1 MTKAKFIKF
10 IIASVLAIAA
20 LYLPYESLGFDA
32 ASPMGILN
40 PLEIRVIGVFVMAA
54 LFWILQPF
62 PIWSTSMLVI
72 VLMIVTMSDSSLAP
86 FRVDGVTMI
95 SHKSIMATF
104 ANPIIMLFLGGFF
117 LAAAATKYKM
127 DLNLARV
134 LLKPF
139 GKNPKFVL
147 LGLMLIT
154 AVFSMFMS
162 NTATAAM
169 MLAILA
175 PVLKLFDEDDRGKAA
190 FALAI
195 PLGANIGGM
204 GTPIGTPPNAIAL
217 GALNDAVAR
226 GDLVANPVT
235 FGQWMAFGIPYV
247 IVLMV
252 IAWLLLLKIYPIKM
266 KEMVLNIEGA
276 GKFDT
281 SPKAIIVYV
290 TFVVCVILWV
300 TGKNVHGIN
309 DNAIAMIPM
318 AVFALTG
325 VITKKDLNAMSW
337 DVLWLVAGGFALG
350 VGLNATGLAAHLIKT
365 IPFASWSPLALM
377 IGCGVICLFMANF
390 MSHTST
396 ATLLVPILCAVGIA
410 CQDNLVGL
418 GGVTALLVS
427 VAFASSLGMSLPIS
441 TPPNALAHA
450 TGYTD
455 TNGMAKTGI
464 VMGIAGLALSWVMMI
479 FLAKVNFFGT
489 PTPKAAEALP
499 AAPAAAEKVVEQPA
513 PEAPATVVADSS
525 VVDSTV
531 VDSAAVDSAVV
542 DSAAV
547 ADSAVVDSAA
557 QAAADSAAAAQ
568 AAADSAAAKAAADSA
583 AAAQAAAD
591 SAAAAQAAADSIEK
605 VKAAEAAAL
614 VAAAEAKK
622 ARQDSIAAAKKA
634 KADSVAAAKKAAAEE
649 KKAAAEAKKAEEAR
663 KKAEAAEAKKKA
675 AEERK
680 AALEAKKAEEAKKKA
695 EAAEA
700 KKKAA
705 EERKAAAAAKKAQQ
719 DSIAAVK
726 KAKADSVAAVKK
738 AKADSVAAAKKAAA
752 EAKKAEEAKKKAEA
766 EEAKKKAAEEK
777 KAAAEAKKAEAEKKK
792 AEAAEAKKKAAEE
805 KKAAAEAKK
814 AQQDSIA
821 AVKKAKADSVAAA
834 KKAAA
839 EAKKAEEAK
848 KKAEAAEAKKKAEE
862 EKKAA
867 AAAKKA
873 QQDSI
878 AAVKKAKADSVAA
891 AKKAAAEAKKAEEAK
906 KKADAEAAKKA
917 EAEAKKA
924 EAEAAKAEAEAKKA
938 EAEAAKA
945 EAEAKKAQAE
955 AQKAG
960 APAAEA
966 KPAAQPAAKPAE
978 TKPAAAAKPAEAKP
992 AAQPAAKPA
1001 AAPAKK

>member
-20 LYLPYESLGFDA
+20 LFLPYESLGFDA

-72 VLMIVTMSDSSLAP
+72 VLMIVTMSDSALAP

-226 GDLVANPVT
+226 GDLVANPVS

-247 IVLMV
+247 IILMV
-252 IAWLLLLKIYPIKM
+252 IAWVLLLKIYPIKM
-266 KEMVLNIEGA
+266 KEMILNIEGA

-281 SPKAIIVYV
+281 SPKAIIVYI
-290 TFVVCVILWV
+290 TFVVCVVLWV
-300 TGKNVHGIN
+300 TGKGVHGIN

-365 IPFASWSPLALM
+365 IPFASWSPIALM
-377 IGCGVICLFMANF
+377 IGCGIICLFMANF

-464 VMGIAGLALSWVMMI
+464 VMGLSGLVLSWVMMI

-489 PTPKAAEALP
+489 PVPKAAEAAP
-499 AAPAAAEKVVEQPA
+499 AAPAAAEKVVE
-513 PEAPATVVADSS
+513 APAAP
-525 VVDSTV
+525 
-531 VDSAAVDSAVV
+531 
-542 DSAAV
+542 AV
-547 ADSAVVDSAA
+547 ADSAAAVAADSTAA
-557 QAAADSAAAAQ
+557 VAVDSAAAA
-568 AAADSAAAKAAADSA
+568 
-583 AAAQAAAD
+583 
-591 SAAAAQAAADSIEK
+591 K
-605 VKAAEAAAL
+605 VE
-614 VAAAEAKK
+614 VV
-622 ARQDSIAAAKKA
+622 DT
-634 KADSVAAAKKAAAEE
+634 
-649 KKAAAEAKKAEEAR
+649 
-663 KKAEAAEAKKKA
+663 
-675 AEERK
+675 
-680 AALEAKKAEEAKKKA
+680 
-695 EAAEA
+695 
-700 KKKAA
+700 
-705 EERKAAAAAKKAQQ
+705 AAAAK
-719 DSIAAVK
+719 
-726 KAKADSVAAVKK
+726 
-738 AKADSVAAAKKAAA
+738 
-752 EAKKAEEAKKKAEA
+752 
-766 EEAKKKAAEEK
+766 
-777 KAAAEAKKAEAEKKK
+777 
-792 AEAAEAKKKAAEE
+792 
-805 KKAAAEAKK
+805 
-814 AQQDSIA
+814 
-821 AVKKAKADSVAAA
+821 
-834 KKAAA
+834 
-839 EAKKAEEAK
+839 
-848 KKAEAAEAKKKAEE
+848 
-862 EKKAA
+862 
-867 AAAKKA
+867 
-873 QQDSI
+873 
-878 AAVKKAKADSVAA
+878 
-891 AKKAAAEAKKAEEAK
+891 
-906 KKADAEAAKKA
+906 
-917 EAEAKKA
+917 
-924 EAEAAKAEAEAKKA
+924 
-938 EAEAAKA
+938 
-945 EAEAKKAQAE
+945 
-955 AQKAG
+955 
-960 APAAEA
+960 
-966 KPAAQPAAKPAE
+966 
-978 TKPAAAAKPAEAKP
+978 
-992 AAQPAAKPA
+992 
-1001 AAPAKK
+1001 

>member
-20 LYLPYESLGFDA
+20 LFLPYESLGFDA
-32 ASPMGILN
+32 ASPMGVLN

-72 VLMIVTMSDSSLAP
+72 VLMIITMSDSALNV

-226 GDLVANPVT
+226 GDLVANPVS

-281 SPKAIIVYV
+281 SPKAIIVYI
-290 TFVVCVILWV
+290 TFVVCVVLWV
-300 TGKNVHGIN
+300 ISKNGIGPIPGHGIN

-365 IPFASWSPLALM
+365 IPFASWSPFALM
-377 IGCGVICLFMANF
+377 VGCGIICLFMANF

-455 TNGMAKTGI
+455 TNGMAKTGV
-464 VMGIAGLALSWVMMI
+464 VMGLSGLALSWVMMI
-479 FLAKVNFFGT
+479 LLAKMNFFGT
-489 PTPKAAEALP
+489 PAPKAADAAP
-499 AAPAAAEKVVEQPA
+499 AAPVAAEKVVATPA
-513 PEAPATVVADSS
+513 AETKAEAAAPAAIDSAVAIPADSAAK
-525 VVDSTV
+525 VV
-531 VDSAAVDSAVV
+531 VDSAA
-542 DSAAV
+542 
-547 ADSAVVDSAA
+547 
-557 QAAADSAAAAQ
+557 
-568 AAADSAAAKAAADSA
+568 AK
-583 AAAQAAAD
+583 
-591 SAAAAQAAADSIEK
+591 
-605 VKAAEAAAL
+605 
-614 VAAAEAKK
+614 
-622 ARQDSIAAAKKA
+622 
-634 KADSVAAAKKAAAEE
+634 
-649 KKAAAEAKKAEEAR
+649 
-663 KKAEAAEAKKKA
+663 
-675 AEERK
+675 
-680 AALEAKKAEEAKKKA
+680 
-695 EAAEA
+695 
-700 KKKAA
+700 
-705 EERKAAAAAKKAQQ
+705 
-719 DSIAAVK
+719 
-726 KAKADSVAAVKK
+726 
-738 AKADSVAAAKKAAA
+738 
-752 EAKKAEEAKKKAEA
+752 
-766 EEAKKKAAEEK
+766 
-777 KAAAEAKKAEAEKKK
+777 
-792 AEAAEAKKKAAEE
+792 
-805 KKAAAEAKK
+805 
-814 AQQDSIA
+814 
-821 AVKKAKADSVAAA
+821 
-834 KKAAA
+834 
-839 EAKKAEEAK
+839 
-848 KKAEAAEAKKKAEE
+848 
-862 EKKAA
+862 
-867 AAAKKA
+867 
-873 QQDSI
+873 
-878 AAVKKAKADSVAA
+878 
-891 AKKAAAEAKKAEEAK
+891 
-906 KKADAEAAKKA
+906 
-917 EAEAKKA
+917 
-924 EAEAAKAEAEAKKA
+924 
-938 EAEAAKA
+938 
-945 EAEAKKAQAE
+945 
-955 AQKAG
+955 
-960 APAAEA
+960 
-966 KPAAQPAAKPAE
+966 
-978 TKPAAAAKPAEAKP
+978 
-992 AAQPAAKPA
+992 
-1001 AAPAKK
+1001 

>member
-20 LYLPYESLGFDA
+20 LFLPYESLGFDA

-72 VLMIVTMSDSSLAP
+72 VLMIVTMSDSALAP

-226 GDLVANPVT
+226 GDLVANPVS

-247 IVLMV
+247 IILMV

-266 KEMVLNIEGA
+266 KEMILNIEGA

-281 SPKAIIVYV
+281 SPKAIIVYI
-290 TFVVCVILWV
+290 TFVVCVVLWV
-300 TGKNVHGIN
+300 TGKGVHGIN

-365 IPFASWSPLALM
+365 IPFASWSPIALM
-377 IGCGVICLFMANF
+377 IGCGIICLFMANF

-464 VMGIAGLALSWVMMI
+464 VMGLGGLVISWVMMI
-479 FLAKVNFFGT
+479 LLAKVNFFGT
-489 PTPKAAEALP
+489 PVPKAAEAAP
-499 AAPAAAEKVVEQPA
+499 AAPAAVEKVV
-513 PEAPATVVADSS
+513 APAAD
-525 VVDSTV
+525 T
-531 VDSAAVDSAVV
+531 AAP
-542 DSAAV
+542 AV
-547 ADSAVVDSAA
+547 ADSAAAVAADSTVAVA
-557 QAAADSAAAAQ
+557 VDSAAAAKVEVAAPAEEK
-568 AAADSAAAKAAADSA
+568 AAAPVDSAAAK
-583 AAAQAAAD
+583 
-591 SAAAAQAAADSIEK
+591 
-605 VKAAEAAAL
+605 
-614 VAAAEAKK
+614 
-622 ARQDSIAAAKKA
+622 
-634 KADSVAAAKKAAAEE
+634 
-649 KKAAAEAKKAEEAR
+649 
-663 KKAEAAEAKKKA
+663 
-675 AEERK
+675 
-680 AALEAKKAEEAKKKA
+680 
-695 EAAEA
+695 
-700 KKKAA
+700 
-705 EERKAAAAAKKAQQ
+705 
-719 DSIAAVK
+719 
-726 KAKADSVAAVKK
+726 
-738 AKADSVAAAKKAAA
+738 
-752 EAKKAEEAKKKAEA
+752 
-766 EEAKKKAAEEK
+766 
-777 KAAAEAKKAEAEKKK
+777 
-792 AEAAEAKKKAAEE
+792 
-805 KKAAAEAKK
+805 
-814 AQQDSIA
+814 
-821 AVKKAKADSVAAA
+821 
-834 KKAAA
+834 
-839 EAKKAEEAK
+839 
-848 KKAEAAEAKKKAEE
+848 
-862 EKKAA
+862 
-867 AAAKKA
+867 
-873 QQDSI
+873 
-878 AAVKKAKADSVAA
+878 
-891 AKKAAAEAKKAEEAK
+891 
-906 KKADAEAAKKA
+906 
-917 EAEAKKA
+917 
-924 EAEAAKAEAEAKKA
+924 
-938 EAEAAKA
+938 
-945 EAEAKKAQAE
+945 
-955 AQKAG
+955 
-960 APAAEA
+960 
-966 KPAAQPAAKPAE
+966 
-978 TKPAAAAKPAEAKP
+978 
-992 AAQPAAKPA
+992 
-1001 AAPAKK
+1001 

>member
-20 LYLPYESLGFDA
+20 LFLPYESLGFDA

-62 PIWSTSMLVI
+62 PIWSTSVLVI
-72 VLMIVTMSDSSLAP
+72 VLMIVTMSDSSLSP

-226 GDLVANPVT
+226 GDLVANPVS

-247 IVLMV
+247 IILMV

-281 SPKAIIVYV
+281 SPKAIIVYI
-290 TFVVCVILWV
+290 TFVVCVLLWV
-300 TGKNVHGIN
+300 TGKGVHGIN

-365 IPFASWSPLALM
+365 IPFASWSPIALM
-377 IGCGVICLFMANF
+377 IGCGIICLFMANF

-464 VMGIAGLALSWVMMI
+464 VMGISGLALSWVMMI

-489 PTPKAAEALP
+489 PTPKAAEAVP
-499 AAPAAAEKVVEQPA
+499 AAPAAVEKVVE
-513 PEAPATVVADSS
+513 APAAPVADSVAVPAADS
-525 VVDSTV
+525 VVAAP
-531 VDSAAVDSAVV
+531 VDSAAVN
-542 DSAAV
+542 
-547 ADSAVVDSAA
+547 
-557 QAAADSAAAAQ
+557 QA
-568 AAADSAAAKAAADSA
+568 K
-583 AAAQAAAD
+583 
-591 SAAAAQAAADSIEK
+591 
-605 VKAAEAAAL
+605 
-614 VAAAEAKK
+614 
-622 ARQDSIAAAKKA
+622 
-634 KADSVAAAKKAAAEE
+634 
-649 KKAAAEAKKAEEAR
+649 
-663 KKAEAAEAKKKA
+663 
-675 AEERK
+675 
-680 AALEAKKAEEAKKKA
+680 
-695 EAAEA
+695 
-700 KKKAA
+700 
-705 EERKAAAAAKKAQQ
+705 
-719 DSIAAVK
+719 
-726 KAKADSVAAVKK
+726 
-738 AKADSVAAAKKAAA
+738 
-752 EAKKAEEAKKKAEA
+752 
-766 EEAKKKAAEEK
+766 
-777 KAAAEAKKAEAEKKK
+777 
-792 AEAAEAKKKAAEE
+792 
-805 KKAAAEAKK
+805 
-814 AQQDSIA
+814 
-821 AVKKAKADSVAAA
+821 
-834 KKAAA
+834 
-839 EAKKAEEAK
+839 
-848 KKAEAAEAKKKAEE
+848 
-862 EKKAA
+862 
-867 AAAKKA
+867 
-873 QQDSI
+873 
-878 AAVKKAKADSVAA
+878 
-891 AKKAAAEAKKAEEAK
+891 
-906 KKADAEAAKKA
+906 
-917 EAEAKKA
+917 
-924 EAEAAKAEAEAKKA
+924 
-938 EAEAAKA
+938 
-945 EAEAKKAQAE
+945 
-955 AQKAG
+955 
-960 APAAEA
+960 
-966 KPAAQPAAKPAE
+966 
-978 TKPAAAAKPAEAKP
+978 
-992 AAQPAAKPA
+992 
-1001 AAPAKK
+1001 

>member
-10 IIASVLAIAA
+10 IIASVLAIVA
-20 LYLPYESLGFDA
+20 LFLPYESLGFDA

-72 VLMIVTMSDSSLAP
+72 VLMIVTMSDSSLSP

-217 GALNDAVAR
+217 GALNDAIAR
-226 GDLVANPVT
+226 GDLVANPVS

-266 KEMVLNIEGA
+266 KEMVLKIEGA

-281 SPKAIIVYV
+281 SPKAIIVYI
-290 TFVVCVILWV
+290 TFVVCVVLWV
-300 TGKNVHGIN
+300 TGKGVHGIN

-365 IPFASWSPLALM
+365 IPFASWSPFALM
-377 IGCGVICLFMANF
+377 IGCGIICLFMANF

-464 VMGIAGLALSWVMMI
+464 VMGLGGLVVSWVMMI
-479 FLAKVNFFGT
+479 LLAKMNFFGT
-489 PTPKAAEALP
+489 PVPKAAEAAP
-499 AAPAAAEKVVEQPA
+499 AAPTAVEKVVE
-513 PEAPATVVADSS
+513 APAAVEAAAPVVADSAAT
-525 VVDSTV
+525 VIADSTV
-531 VDSAAVDSAVV
+531 
-542 DSAAV
+542 AV
-547 ADSAVVDSAA
+547 AV
-557 QAAADSAAAAQ
+557 DSAAAAKVEVAAPAEEK
-568 AAADSAAAKAAADSA
+568 AAAPVDSAAK
-583 AAAQAAAD
+583 
-591 SAAAAQAAADSIEK
+591 
-605 VKAAEAAAL
+605 
-614 VAAAEAKK
+614 
-622 ARQDSIAAAKKA
+622 
-634 KADSVAAAKKAAAEE
+634 
-649 KKAAAEAKKAEEAR
+649 
-663 KKAEAAEAKKKA
+663 
-675 AEERK
+675 
-680 AALEAKKAEEAKKKA
+680 
-695 EAAEA
+695 
-700 KKKAA
+700 
-705 EERKAAAAAKKAQQ
+705 
-719 DSIAAVK
+719 
-726 KAKADSVAAVKK
+726 
-738 AKADSVAAAKKAAA
+738 
-752 EAKKAEEAKKKAEA
+752 
-766 EEAKKKAAEEK
+766 
-777 KAAAEAKKAEAEKKK
+777 
-792 AEAAEAKKKAAEE
+792 
-805 KKAAAEAKK
+805 
-814 AQQDSIA
+814 
-821 AVKKAKADSVAAA
+821 
-834 KKAAA
+834 
-839 EAKKAEEAK
+839 
-848 KKAEAAEAKKKAEE
+848 
-862 EKKAA
+862 
-867 AAAKKA
+867 
-873 QQDSI
+873 
-878 AAVKKAKADSVAA
+878 
-891 AKKAAAEAKKAEEAK
+891 
-906 KKADAEAAKKA
+906 
-917 EAEAKKA
+917 
-924 EAEAAKAEAEAKKA
+924 
-938 EAEAAKA
+938 
-945 EAEAKKAQAE
+945 
-955 AQKAG
+955 
-960 APAAEA
+960 
-966 KPAAQPAAKPAE
+966 
-978 TKPAAAAKPAEAKP
+978 
-992 AAQPAAKPA
+992 
-1001 AAPAKK
+1001 

>member
-20 LYLPYESLGFDA
+20 LFLPYESLGFDA

-72 VLMIVTMSDSSLAP
+72 VLMIVTMSDSALTP

-217 GALNDAVAR
+217 GALNDAIAR
-226 GDLVANPVT
+226 GDLVANPVS

-247 IVLMV
+247 IILMV
-252 IAWLLLLKIYPIKM
+252 IAWVLLLKIYPIKM
-266 KEMVLNIEGA
+266 KEMVLKIEGA

-281 SPKAIIVYV
+281 SPKAIIVYI
-290 TFVVCVILWV
+290 TFVVCVVLWV
-300 TGKNVHGIN
+300 TGKGVHGIN

-377 IGCGVICLFMANF
+377 IGCGIICLFMANF

-464 VMGIAGLALSWVMMI
+464 VMGLGGLVISWVMMI
-479 FLAKVNFFGT
+479 LLAKMNFFGT
-489 PTPKAAEALP
+489 PVPKAAETAP
-499 AAPAAAEKVVEQPA
+499 AAPAAVEKVV
-513 PEAPATVVADSS
+513 APAAD
-525 VVDSTV
+525 T
-531 VDSAAVDSAVV
+531 AAP
-542 DSAAV
+542 AV
-547 ADSAVVDSAA
+547 ADSAAAVAADSTVAVAVDSAA
-557 QAAADSAAAAQ
+557 AAKVEVAADSAA
-568 AAADSAAAKAAADSA
+568 K
-583 AAAQAAAD
+583 
-591 SAAAAQAAADSIEK
+591 
-605 VKAAEAAAL
+605 
-614 VAAAEAKK
+614 
-622 ARQDSIAAAKKA
+622 
-634 KADSVAAAKKAAAEE
+634 
-649 KKAAAEAKKAEEAR
+649 
-663 KKAEAAEAKKKA
+663 
-675 AEERK
+675 
-680 AALEAKKAEEAKKKA
+680 
-695 EAAEA
+695 
-700 KKKAA
+700 
-705 EERKAAAAAKKAQQ
+705 
-719 DSIAAVK
+719 
-726 KAKADSVAAVKK
+726 
-738 AKADSVAAAKKAAA
+738 
-752 EAKKAEEAKKKAEA
+752 
-766 EEAKKKAAEEK
+766 
-777 KAAAEAKKAEAEKKK
+777 
-792 AEAAEAKKKAAEE
+792 
-805 KKAAAEAKK
+805 
-814 AQQDSIA
+814 
-821 AVKKAKADSVAAA
+821 
-834 KKAAA
+834 
-839 EAKKAEEAK
+839 
-848 KKAEAAEAKKKAEE
+848 
-862 EKKAA
+862 
-867 AAAKKA
+867 
-873 QQDSI
+873 
-878 AAVKKAKADSVAA
+878 
-891 AKKAAAEAKKAEEAK
+891 
-906 KKADAEAAKKA
+906 
-917 EAEAKKA
+917 
-924 EAEAAKAEAEAKKA
+924 
-938 EAEAAKA
+938 
-945 EAEAKKAQAE
+945 
-955 AQKAG
+955 
-960 APAAEA
+960 
-966 KPAAQPAAKPAE
+966 
-978 TKPAAAAKPAEAKP
+978 
-992 AAQPAAKPA
+992 
-1001 AAPAKK
+1001 

>member
-20 LYLPYESLGFDA
+20 LFLPYESLGFDA
-32 ASPMGILN
+32 TSPMGPLN

-72 VLMIVTMSDSSLAP
+72 VLMIITMSDSALNV

-226 GDLVANPVT
+226 GDLVANPVS

-281 SPKAIIVYV
+281 SPKAIIVYI
-290 TFVVCVILWV
+290 TFVVCVVLWV
-300 TGKNVHGIN
+300 ISKNGIGPIPGHGIN

-365 IPFASWSPLALM
+365 IPFASWSPFALM
-377 IGCGVICLFMANF
+377 VGCGIICLFMANF

-455 TNGMAKTGI
+455 TNGMAKTGV
-464 VMGIAGLALSWVMMI
+464 VMGLSGLVLSWAMMI
-479 FLAKVNFFGT
+479 FLAKINFFGT
-489 PTPKAAEALP
+489 PAPKAADAAPAAPVAAEKVVATPAAETKAEAAAPAALDSAVAIP
-499 AAPAAAEKVVEQPA
+499 ADSAAKVVVDSAAAPAAAP
-513 PEAPATVVADSS
+513 
-525 VVDSTV
+525 
-531 VDSAAVDSAVV
+531 
-542 DSAAV
+542 
-547 ADSAVVDSAA
+547 
-557 QAAADSAAAAQ
+557 
-568 AAADSAAAKAAADSA
+568 AAAK
-583 AAAQAAAD
+583 
-591 SAAAAQAAADSIEK
+591 
-605 VKAAEAAAL
+605 
-614 VAAAEAKK
+614 
-622 ARQDSIAAAKKA
+622 
-634 KADSVAAAKKAAAEE
+634 
-649 KKAAAEAKKAEEAR
+649 
-663 KKAEAAEAKKKA
+663 
-675 AEERK
+675 
-680 AALEAKKAEEAKKKA
+680 
-695 EAAEA
+695 
-700 KKKAA
+700 
-705 EERKAAAAAKKAQQ
+705 
-719 DSIAAVK
+719 
-726 KAKADSVAAVKK
+726 
-738 AKADSVAAAKKAAA
+738 
-752 EAKKAEEAKKKAEA
+752 
-766 EEAKKKAAEEK
+766 
-777 KAAAEAKKAEAEKKK
+777 
-792 AEAAEAKKKAAEE
+792 
-805 KKAAAEAKK
+805 
-814 AQQDSIA
+814 
-821 AVKKAKADSVAAA
+821 
-834 KKAAA
+834 
-839 EAKKAEEAK
+839 
-848 KKAEAAEAKKKAEE
+848 
-862 EKKAA
+862 
-867 AAAKKA
+867 
-873 QQDSI
+873 
-878 AAVKKAKADSVAA
+878 
-891 AKKAAAEAKKAEEAK
+891 
-906 KKADAEAAKKA
+906 
-917 EAEAKKA
+917 
-924 EAEAAKAEAEAKKA
+924 
-938 EAEAAKA
+938 
-945 EAEAKKAQAE
+945 
-955 AQKAG
+955 
-960 APAAEA
+960 
-966 KPAAQPAAKPAE
+966 
-978 TKPAAAAKPAEAKP
+978 
-992 AAQPAAKPA
+992 
-1001 AAPAKK
+1001 

>member
-10 IIASVLAIAA
+10 IIASVLAIVA
-20 LYLPYESLGFDA
+20 LFLPYESLGFDA

-62 PIWSTSMLVI
+62 PIWSTSVLVI
-72 VLMIVTMSDSSLAP
+72 VLMIVTMSDSSLSP

-175 PVLKLFDEDDRGKAA
+175 PVLKLFDESDRGKAA

-247 IVLMV
+247 IILMV
-252 IAWLLLLKIYPIKM
+252 VAWLLLVKIYPIKM
-266 KEMVLNIEGA
+266 KQMVLNIEGA

-281 SPKAIIVYV
+281 SPKAIIVYI
-290 TFVVCVILWV
+290 TFILCVILWV

-365 IPFASWSPLALM
+365 IPFASWSPIALM
-377 IGCGVICLFMANF
+377 IGCGIICLFMANF

-410 CQDNLVGL
+410 CQDNLIGL

-455 TNGMAKTGI
+455 TRGMAITGV
-464 VMGIAGLALSWVMMI
+464 VMGILGLIVSWIMMI

-489 PTPKAAEALP
+489 PVPKAAEAAP
-499 AAPAAAEKVVEQPA
+499 AAPVAAEKVVE
-513 PEAPATVVADSS
+513 APAAAAADTAAPVVADSTAA
-525 VVDSTV
+525 VAADSTVAVSADTAAKVEV
-531 VDSAAVDSAVV
+531 VDSA
-542 DSAAV
+542 V
-547 ADSAVVDSAA
+547 A
-557 QAAADSAAAAQ
+557 
-568 AAADSAAAKAAADSA
+568 K
-583 AAAQAAAD
+583 
-591 SAAAAQAAADSIEK
+591 
-605 VKAAEAAAL
+605 
-614 VAAAEAKK
+614 
-622 ARQDSIAAAKKA
+622 
-634 KADSVAAAKKAAAEE
+634 
-649 KKAAAEAKKAEEAR
+649 
-663 KKAEAAEAKKKA
+663 
-675 AEERK
+675 
-680 AALEAKKAEEAKKKA
+680 
-695 EAAEA
+695 
-700 KKKAA
+700 
-705 EERKAAAAAKKAQQ
+705 
-719 DSIAAVK
+719 
-726 KAKADSVAAVKK
+726 
-738 AKADSVAAAKKAAA
+738 
-752 EAKKAEEAKKKAEA
+752 
-766 EEAKKKAAEEK
+766 
-777 KAAAEAKKAEAEKKK
+777 
-792 AEAAEAKKKAAEE
+792 
-805 KKAAAEAKK
+805 
-814 AQQDSIA
+814 
-821 AVKKAKADSVAAA
+821 
-834 KKAAA
+834 
-839 EAKKAEEAK
+839 
-848 KKAEAAEAKKKAEE
+848 
-862 EKKAA
+862 
-867 AAAKKA
+867 
-873 QQDSI
+873 
-878 AAVKKAKADSVAA
+878 
-891 AKKAAAEAKKAEEAK
+891 
-906 KKADAEAAKKA
+906 
-917 EAEAKKA
+917 
-924 EAEAAKAEAEAKKA
+924 
-938 EAEAAKA
+938 
-945 EAEAKKAQAE
+945 
-955 AQKAG
+955 
-960 APAAEA
+960 
-966 KPAAQPAAKPAE
+966 
-978 TKPAAAAKPAEAKP
+978 
-992 AAQPAAKPA
+992 
-1001 AAPAKK
+1001 

>member
-20 LYLPYESLGFDA
+20 LFLPYESLGFDA
-32 ASPMGILN
+32 TSPMGPLN

-72 VLMIVTMSDSSLAP
+72 VLMIITMSDSALNV

-226 GDLVANPVT
+226 GDLVANPVS

-281 SPKAIIVYV
+281 SPKAIIVYI
-290 TFVVCVILWV
+290 TFVVCVVLWV
-300 TGKNVHGIN
+300 ISKNGIGPIPGHGIN

-365 IPFASWSPLALM
+365 IPFASWSPFALM
-377 IGCGVICLFMANF
+377 VGCGIICLFMANF

-455 TNGMAKTGI
+455 TNGMAKTGV
-464 VMGIAGLALSWVMMI
+464 VMGLSGLVLSWVMMI
-479 FLAKVNFFGT
+479 LLAKMNFFGT
-489 PTPKAAEALP
+489 PAPKAADAAPAAPVAAEKVVATPAAETKAEAAAP
-499 AAPAAAEKVVEQPA
+499 AVVDSAVAIPADSAAKVVVDSAAASAAAPAAAK
-513 PEAPATVVADSS
+513 
-525 VVDSTV
+525 
-531 VDSAAVDSAVV
+531 
-542 DSAAV
+542 
-547 ADSAVVDSAA
+547 
-557 QAAADSAAAAQ
+557 
-568 AAADSAAAKAAADSA
+568 
-583 AAAQAAAD
+583 
-591 SAAAAQAAADSIEK
+591 
-605 VKAAEAAAL
+605 
-614 VAAAEAKK
+614 
-622 ARQDSIAAAKKA
+622 
-634 KADSVAAAKKAAAEE
+634 
-649 KKAAAEAKKAEEAR
+649 
-663 KKAEAAEAKKKA
+663 
-675 AEERK
+675 
-680 AALEAKKAEEAKKKA
+680 
-695 EAAEA
+695 
-700 KKKAA
+700 
-705 EERKAAAAAKKAQQ
+705 
-719 DSIAAVK
+719 
-726 KAKADSVAAVKK
+726 
-738 AKADSVAAAKKAAA
+738 
-752 EAKKAEEAKKKAEA
+752 
-766 EEAKKKAAEEK
+766 
-777 KAAAEAKKAEAEKKK
+777 
-792 AEAAEAKKKAAEE
+792 
-805 KKAAAEAKK
+805 
-814 AQQDSIA
+814 
-821 AVKKAKADSVAAA
+821 
-834 KKAAA
+834 
-839 EAKKAEEAK
+839 
-848 KKAEAAEAKKKAEE
+848 
-862 EKKAA
+862 
-867 AAAKKA
+867 
-873 QQDSI
+873 
-878 AAVKKAKADSVAA
+878 
-891 AKKAAAEAKKAEEAK
+891 
-906 KKADAEAAKKA
+906 
-917 EAEAKKA
+917 
-924 EAEAAKAEAEAKKA
+924 
-938 EAEAAKA
+938 
-945 EAEAKKAQAE
+945 
-955 AQKAG
+955 
-960 APAAEA
+960 
-966 KPAAQPAAKPAE
+966 
-978 TKPAAAAKPAEAKP
+978 
-992 AAQPAAKPA
+992 
-1001 AAPAKK
+1001 

>member
-20 LYLPYESLGFDA
+20 LFLPYESLGFDA
-32 ASPMGILN
+32 TSPMGPLN

-72 VLMIVTMSDSSLAP
+72 VLMIITMSDSALNV

-226 GDLVANPVT
+226 GDLVANPVS

-281 SPKAIIVYV
+281 SPKAIIVYI
-290 TFVVCVILWV
+290 TFVVCVVLWV
-300 TGKNVHGIN
+300 ISKNGIGPIPGHGIN

-365 IPFASWSPLALM
+365 IPFASWSPFALM
-377 IGCGVICLFMANF
+377 VGCGIICLFMANF

-455 TNGMAKTGI
+455 TNGMAKTGV
-464 VMGIAGLALSWVMMI
+464 VMGLSGLVLSWVMMI
-479 FLAKVNFFGT
+479 LLAKMNFFGT
-489 PTPKAAEALP
+489 PAPKAADAAPAAPVAAEKVVATPAAETKAEAAAP
-499 AAPAAAEKVVEQPA
+499 AAIDSAVAIPADSAAKVVVDSAAASAAAPAAAK
-513 PEAPATVVADSS
+513 
-525 VVDSTV
+525 
-531 VDSAAVDSAVV
+531 
-542 DSAAV
+542 
-547 ADSAVVDSAA
+547 
-557 QAAADSAAAAQ
+557 
-568 AAADSAAAKAAADSA
+568 
-583 AAAQAAAD
+583 
-591 SAAAAQAAADSIEK
+591 
-605 VKAAEAAAL
+605 
-614 VAAAEAKK
+614 
-622 ARQDSIAAAKKA
+622 
-634 KADSVAAAKKAAAEE
+634 
-649 KKAAAEAKKAEEAR
+649 
-663 KKAEAAEAKKKA
+663 
-675 AEERK
+675 
-680 AALEAKKAEEAKKKA
+680 
-695 EAAEA
+695 
-700 KKKAA
+700 
-705 EERKAAAAAKKAQQ
+705 
-719 DSIAAVK
+719 
-726 KAKADSVAAVKK
+726 
-738 AKADSVAAAKKAAA
+738 
-752 EAKKAEEAKKKAEA
+752 
-766 EEAKKKAAEEK
+766 
-777 KAAAEAKKAEAEKKK
+777 
-792 AEAAEAKKKAAEE
+792 
-805 KKAAAEAKK
+805 
-814 AQQDSIA
+814 
-821 AVKKAKADSVAAA
+821 
-834 KKAAA
+834 
-839 EAKKAEEAK
+839 
-848 KKAEAAEAKKKAEE
+848 
-862 EKKAA
+862 
-867 AAAKKA
+867 
-873 QQDSI
+873 
-878 AAVKKAKADSVAA
+878 
-891 AKKAAAEAKKAEEAK
+891 
-906 KKADAEAAKKA
+906 
-917 EAEAKKA
+917 
-924 EAEAAKAEAEAKKA
+924 
-938 EAEAAKA
+938 
-945 EAEAKKAQAE
+945 
-955 AQKAG
+955 
-960 APAAEA
+960 
-966 KPAAQPAAKPAE
+966 
-978 TKPAAAAKPAEAKP
+978 
-992 AAQPAAKPA
+992 
-1001 AAPAKK
+1001 

>member
-20 LYLPYESLGFDA
+20 LFLPYESLGFDA

-72 VLMIVTMSDSSLAP
+72 VLMIVTMSDSSLTP

-217 GALNDAVAR
+217 GALNDAIAR
-226 GDLVANPVT
+226 GDLVANPVS

-247 IVLMV
+247 IILMV
-252 IAWLLLLKIYPIKM
+252 IAWVLLLKIYPIKM

-281 SPKAIIVYV
+281 SPKAIIVYI
-290 TFVVCVILWV
+290 TFVVCVLLWV
-300 TGKNVHGIN
+300 TGKGVHGIN

-365 IPFASWSPLALM
+365 IPFASWSPIALM

-464 VMGIAGLALSWVMMI
+464 VMGLSGLVLSWVMMI

-489 PTPKAAEALP
+489 PVPKAAEAAP
-499 AAPAAAEKVVEQPA
+499 AAPAAAEKVVE
-513 PEAPATVVADSS
+513 APA
-525 VVDSTV
+525 
-531 VDSAAVDSAVV
+531 AAETTAP
-542 DSAAV
+542 AV
-547 ADSAVVDSAA
+547 ADSAAAVAADSTAA
-557 QAAADSAAAAQ
+557 VAVDSAAAAKVEVV
-568 AAADSAAAKAAADSA
+568 DSTAAK
-583 AAAQAAAD
+583 
-591 SAAAAQAAADSIEK
+591 
-605 VKAAEAAAL
+605 
-614 VAAAEAKK
+614 
-622 ARQDSIAAAKKA
+622 
-634 KADSVAAAKKAAAEE
+634 
-649 KKAAAEAKKAEEAR
+649 
-663 KKAEAAEAKKKA
+663 
-675 AEERK
+675 
-680 AALEAKKAEEAKKKA
+680 
-695 EAAEA
+695 
-700 KKKAA
+700 
-705 EERKAAAAAKKAQQ
+705 
-719 DSIAAVK
+719 
-726 KAKADSVAAVKK
+726 
-738 AKADSVAAAKKAAA
+738 
-752 EAKKAEEAKKKAEA
+752 
-766 EEAKKKAAEEK
+766 
-777 KAAAEAKKAEAEKKK
+777 
-792 AEAAEAKKKAAEE
+792 
-805 KKAAAEAKK
+805 
-814 AQQDSIA
+814 
-821 AVKKAKADSVAAA
+821 
-834 KKAAA
+834 
-839 EAKKAEEAK
+839 
-848 KKAEAAEAKKKAEE
+848 
-862 EKKAA
+862 
-867 AAAKKA
+867 
-873 QQDSI
+873 
-878 AAVKKAKADSVAA
+878 
-891 AKKAAAEAKKAEEAK
+891 
-906 KKADAEAAKKA
+906 
-917 EAEAKKA
+917 
-924 EAEAAKAEAEAKKA
+924 
-938 EAEAAKA
+938 
-945 EAEAKKAQAE
+945 
-955 AQKAG
+955 
-960 APAAEA
+960 
-966 KPAAQPAAKPAE
+966 
-978 TKPAAAAKPAEAKP
+978 
-992 AAQPAAKPA
+992 
-1001 AAPAKK
+1001 

>member
-20 LYLPYESLGFDA
+20 LFLPYESLGFDA
-32 ASPMGILN
+32 ASPMGPLN

-62 PIWSTSMLVI
+62 PIWSTSVLVI
-72 VLMIVTMSDSSLAP
+72 VLMIVTMSDSSLTQ

-247 IVLMV
+247 LILMV
-252 IAWLLLLKIYPIKM
+252 VAWLLLLKIYPIKM
-266 KEMVLNIEGA
+266 KQMVLNIEGA

-281 SPKAIIVYV
+281 SPKAIIVYI
-290 TFVVCVILWV
+290 TFVVCVLLWV

-464 VMGIAGLALSWVMMI
+464 VMGLLGLALSWVMMI

-489 PTPKAAEALP
+489 PVPKAAEAVP
-499 AAPAAAEKVVEQPA
+499 AAPVVEKVVEQPA
-513 PEAPATVVADSS
+513 PEAPAVVAADSS

-531 VDSAAVDSAVV
+531 VDSAAVDSTA
-542 DSAAV
+542 

-591 SAAAAQAAADSIEK
+591 SAAAAQAVADSIEK
-605 VKAAEAAAL
+605 AKAAEAAAL
-614 VAAAEAKK
+614 IAAAEAKK
-622 ARQDSIAAAKKA
+622 AQEDSIAAVKKAKQDSIAAVKKA
-634 KADSVAAAKKAAAEE
+634 KADSVAAAKKAAREA
-649 KKAAAEAKKAEEAR
+649 KKAAAEAKKAEEAK

-695 EAAEA
+695 DAAEA

-766 EEAKKKAAEEK
+766 
-777 KAAAEAKKAEAEKKK
+777 
-792 AEAAEAKKKAAEE
+792 AEAKKKAEE
-805 KKAAAEAKK
+805 E
-814 AQQDSIA
+814 
-821 AVKKAKADSVAAA
+821 

-906 KKADAEAAKKA
+906 KKAEAAEAKKKA
-917 EAEAKKA
+917 EEEKKAAAEAKKA
-924 EAEAAKAEAEAKKA
+924 EEAKKKAEAAEAKK
-938 EAEAAKA
+938 KA
-945 EAEAKKAQAE
+945 EEEKKAAAAAKKAQ
-955 AQKAG
+955 QDSI
-960 APAAEA
+960 AAVRRLSRIA
-966 KPAAQPAAKPAE
+966 LPL
-978 TKPAAAAKPAEAKP
+978 
-992 AAQPAAKPA
+992 
-1001 AAPAKK
+1001 

>member
-10 IIASVLAIAA
+10 IIASVLAIVA
-20 LYLPYESLGFDA
+20 LFLPYESLGFDA

-72 VLMIVTMSDSSLAP
+72 VLMIVTMSDSALTP

-217 GALNDAVAR
+217 GALNDAIAR
-226 GDLVANPVT
+226 GDLVANPVS

-247 IVLMV
+247 IILMV

-266 KEMVLNIEGA
+266 KEMVLKIEGA

-281 SPKAIIVYV
+281 SPKAIIVYI
-290 TFVVCVILWV
+290 TFVVCVVLWV
-300 TGKNVHGIN
+300 TGKGVHGIN

-377 IGCGVICLFMANF
+377 IGCGIICLFMANF

-464 VMGIAGLALSWVMMI
+464 VMGLGGLVISWVMMI
-479 FLAKVNFFGT
+479 LLAKMNFFGT
-489 PTPKAAEALP
+489 PVPKAAEAAP
-499 AAPAAAEKVVEQPA
+499 AAPAAVEKVV
-513 PEAPATVVADSS
+513 APAAD
-525 VVDSTV
+525 T
-531 VDSAAVDSAVV
+531 AAP
-542 DSAAV
+542 AV
-547 ADSAVVDSAA
+547 ADSAAAVAADSTVAVA
-557 QAAADSAAAAQ
+557 VDSAAAAKVEVASPAEEK
-568 AAADSAAAKAAADSA
+568 AAAPVDSAAK
-583 AAAQAAAD
+583 
-591 SAAAAQAAADSIEK
+591 
-605 VKAAEAAAL
+605 
-614 VAAAEAKK
+614 
-622 ARQDSIAAAKKA
+622 
-634 KADSVAAAKKAAAEE
+634 
-649 KKAAAEAKKAEEAR
+649 
-663 KKAEAAEAKKKA
+663 
-675 AEERK
+675 
-680 AALEAKKAEEAKKKA
+680 
-695 EAAEA
+695 
-700 KKKAA
+700 
-705 EERKAAAAAKKAQQ
+705 
-719 DSIAAVK
+719 
-726 KAKADSVAAVKK
+726 
-738 AKADSVAAAKKAAA
+738 
-752 EAKKAEEAKKKAEA
+752 
-766 EEAKKKAAEEK
+766 
-777 KAAAEAKKAEAEKKK
+777 
-792 AEAAEAKKKAAEE
+792 
-805 KKAAAEAKK
+805 
-814 AQQDSIA
+814 
-821 AVKKAKADSVAAA
+821 
-834 KKAAA
+834 
-839 EAKKAEEAK
+839 
-848 KKAEAAEAKKKAEE
+848 
-862 EKKAA
+862 
-867 AAAKKA
+867 
-873 QQDSI
+873 
-878 AAVKKAKADSVAA
+878 
-891 AKKAAAEAKKAEEAK
+891 
-906 KKADAEAAKKA
+906 
-917 EAEAKKA
+917 
-924 EAEAAKAEAEAKKA
+924 
-938 EAEAAKA
+938 
-945 EAEAKKAQAE
+945 
-955 AQKAG
+955 
-960 APAAEA
+960 
-966 KPAAQPAAKPAE
+966 
-978 TKPAAAAKPAEAKP
+978 
-992 AAQPAAKPA
+992 
-1001 AAPAKK
+1001 

>member
-10 IIASVLAIAA
+10 IIASVLAIVA
-20 LYLPYESLGFDA
+20 LFLPYESLGFDA

-72 VLMIVTMSDSSLAP
+72 VLMIVTMSDSSLSP

-217 GALNDAVAR
+217 GALNDAIAR
-226 GDLVANPVT
+226 GDLVANPVS

-266 KEMVLNIEGA
+266 KEMVLKIEGA

-281 SPKAIIVYV
+281 SPKAIIVYI
-290 TFVVCVILWV
+290 TFVVCVVLWV
-300 TGKNVHGIN
+300 TGKGVHGIN

-365 IPFASWSPLALM
+365 IPFASWSPFALM
-377 IGCGVICLFMANF
+377 IGCGIICLFMANF

-464 VMGIAGLALSWVMMI
+464 VMGLGGLVVSWVMMI
-479 FLAKVNFFGT
+479 LLAKMNFFGT
-489 PTPKAAEALP
+489 PVPKAVE
-499 AAPAAAEKVVEQPA
+499 AAPAAPTAVEKVVE
-513 PEAPATVVADSS
+513 APAAVEDAAPVVADS
-525 VVDSTV
+525 TV
-531 VDSAAVDSAVV
+531 
-542 DSAAV
+542 AV
-547 ADSAVVDSAA
+547 AV
-557 QAAADSAAAAQ
+557 DSAAAAKVEVAAPAEEK
-568 AAADSAAAKAAADSA
+568 AAAPVDSAAK
-583 AAAQAAAD
+583 
-591 SAAAAQAAADSIEK
+591 
-605 VKAAEAAAL
+605 
-614 VAAAEAKK
+614 
-622 ARQDSIAAAKKA
+622 
-634 KADSVAAAKKAAAEE
+634 
-649 KKAAAEAKKAEEAR
+649 
-663 KKAEAAEAKKKA
+663 
-675 AEERK
+675 
-680 AALEAKKAEEAKKKA
+680 
-695 EAAEA
+695 
-700 KKKAA
+700 
-705 EERKAAAAAKKAQQ
+705 
-719 DSIAAVK
+719 
-726 KAKADSVAAVKK
+726 
-738 AKADSVAAAKKAAA
+738 
-752 EAKKAEEAKKKAEA
+752 
-766 EEAKKKAAEEK
+766 
-777 KAAAEAKKAEAEKKK
+777 
-792 AEAAEAKKKAAEE
+792 
-805 KKAAAEAKK
+805 
-814 AQQDSIA
+814 
-821 AVKKAKADSVAAA
+821 
-834 KKAAA
+834 
-839 EAKKAEEAK
+839 
-848 KKAEAAEAKKKAEE
+848 
-862 EKKAA
+862 
-867 AAAKKA
+867 
-873 QQDSI
+873 
-878 AAVKKAKADSVAA
+878 
-891 AKKAAAEAKKAEEAK
+891 
-906 KKADAEAAKKA
+906 
-917 EAEAKKA
+917 
-924 EAEAAKAEAEAKKA
+924 
-938 EAEAAKA
+938 
-945 EAEAKKAQAE
+945 
-955 AQKAG
+955 
-960 APAAEA
+960 
-966 KPAAQPAAKPAE
+966 
-978 TKPAAAAKPAEAKP
+978 
-992 AAQPAAKPA
+992 
-1001 AAPAKK
+1001 

>member
-10 IIASVLAIAA
+10 IIASVLAIVA
-20 LYLPYESLGFDA
+20 LFLPYESLGFDA

-72 VLMIVTMSDSSLAP
+72 VLMIVTMSDSSLTP

-217 GALNDAVAR
+217 GALNDAIAR
-226 GDLVANPVT
+226 GDLVANPVS

-266 KEMVLNIEGA
+266 KEMVLKIEGA

-281 SPKAIIVYV
+281 SPKAIIVYI
-290 TFVVCVILWV
+290 TFVVCVVLWV
-300 TGKNVHGIN
+300 TGKGVHGIN

-377 IGCGVICLFMANF
+377 IGCGIICLFMANF

-464 VMGIAGLALSWVMMI
+464 VMGLGGLVISWVMMI
-479 FLAKVNFFGT
+479 LLAKMNFFGT
-489 PTPKAAEALP
+489 PVPKAAEAAP
-499 AAPAAAEKVVEQPA
+499 AAPAAVEKVV
-513 PEAPATVVADSS
+513 APAAD
-525 VVDSTV
+525 T
-531 VDSAAVDSAVV
+531 AAP
-542 DSAAV
+542 AV
-547 ADSAVVDSAA
+547 ADSAAAVAADSTVAVA
-557 QAAADSAAAAQ
+557 VDSAAAAKVEV
-568 AAADSAAAKAAADSA
+568 AAPADSAAAK
-583 AAAQAAAD
+583 
-591 SAAAAQAAADSIEK
+591 
-605 VKAAEAAAL
+605 
-614 VAAAEAKK
+614 
-622 ARQDSIAAAKKA
+622 
-634 KADSVAAAKKAAAEE
+634 
-649 KKAAAEAKKAEEAR
+649 
-663 KKAEAAEAKKKA
+663 
-675 AEERK
+675 
-680 AALEAKKAEEAKKKA
+680 
-695 EAAEA
+695 
-700 KKKAA
+700 
-705 EERKAAAAAKKAQQ
+705 
-719 DSIAAVK
+719 
-726 KAKADSVAAVKK
+726 
-738 AKADSVAAAKKAAA
+738 
-752 EAKKAEEAKKKAEA
+752 
-766 EEAKKKAAEEK
+766 
-777 KAAAEAKKAEAEKKK
+777 
-792 AEAAEAKKKAAEE
+792 
-805 KKAAAEAKK
+805 
-814 AQQDSIA
+814 
-821 AVKKAKADSVAAA
+821 
-834 KKAAA
+834 
-839 EAKKAEEAK
+839 
-848 KKAEAAEAKKKAEE
+848 
-862 EKKAA
+862 
-867 AAAKKA
+867 
-873 QQDSI
+873 
-878 AAVKKAKADSVAA
+878 
-891 AKKAAAEAKKAEEAK
+891 
-906 KKADAEAAKKA
+906 
-917 EAEAKKA
+917 
-924 EAEAAKAEAEAKKA
+924 
-938 EAEAAKA
+938 
-945 EAEAKKAQAE
+945 
-955 AQKAG
+955 
-960 APAAEA
+960 
-966 KPAAQPAAKPAE
+966 
-978 TKPAAAAKPAEAKP
+978 
-992 AAQPAAKPA
+992 
-1001 AAPAKK
+1001 

>member
-20 LYLPYESLGFDA
+20 LFLPYESLGFDA
-32 ASPMGILN
+32 ASPMGPLN

-72 VLMIVTMSDSSLAP
+72 VLMIVTMSDSSLTP

-217 GALNDAVAR
+217 GALNDAIAR
-226 GDLVANPVT
+226 GDLVANPVS

-281 SPKAIIVYV
+281 SPKAIIVYI
-290 TFVVCVILWV
+290 TFVVCVLLWV
-300 TGKNVHGIN
+300 TGKGVHGIN

-464 VMGIAGLALSWVMMI
+464 VMGISGLALSWVMMI

-489 PTPKAAEALP
+489 PVPKAAEAAP
-499 AAPAAAEKVVEQPA
+499 AAPAAAEKVVE
-513 PEAPATVVADSS
+513 APAAP
-525 VVDSTV
+525 
-531 VDSAAVDSAVV
+531 AAE
-542 DSAAV
+542 AV
-547 ADSAVVDSAA
+547 ADSAAAVAADSTAA
-557 QAAADSAAAAQ
+557 VAVDSAAAAKVEVV
-568 AAADSAAAKAAADSA
+568 DSTAAK
-583 AAAQAAAD
+583 
-591 SAAAAQAAADSIEK
+591 
-605 VKAAEAAAL
+605 
-614 VAAAEAKK
+614 
-622 ARQDSIAAAKKA
+622 
-634 KADSVAAAKKAAAEE
+634 
-649 KKAAAEAKKAEEAR
+649 
-663 KKAEAAEAKKKA
+663 
-675 AEERK
+675 
-680 AALEAKKAEEAKKKA
+680 
-695 EAAEA
+695 
-700 KKKAA
+700 
-705 EERKAAAAAKKAQQ
+705 
-719 DSIAAVK
+719 
-726 KAKADSVAAVKK
+726 
-738 AKADSVAAAKKAAA
+738 
-752 EAKKAEEAKKKAEA
+752 
-766 EEAKKKAAEEK
+766 
-777 KAAAEAKKAEAEKKK
+777 
-792 AEAAEAKKKAAEE
+792 
-805 KKAAAEAKK
+805 
-814 AQQDSIA
+814 
-821 AVKKAKADSVAAA
+821 
-834 KKAAA
+834 
-839 EAKKAEEAK
+839 
-848 KKAEAAEAKKKAEE
+848 
-862 EKKAA
+862 
-867 AAAKKA
+867 
-873 QQDSI
+873 
-878 AAVKKAKADSVAA
+878 
-891 AKKAAAEAKKAEEAK
+891 
-906 KKADAEAAKKA
+906 
-917 EAEAKKA
+917 
-924 EAEAAKAEAEAKKA
+924 
-938 EAEAAKA
+938 
-945 EAEAKKAQAE
+945 
-955 AQKAG
+955 
-960 APAAEA
+960 
-966 KPAAQPAAKPAE
+966 
-978 TKPAAAAKPAEAKP
+978 
-992 AAQPAAKPA
+992 
-1001 AAPAKK
+1001 

>member
-10 IIASVLAIAA
+10 IIASVLAIVA
-20 LYLPYESLGFDA
+20 LFLPYESLGYDA

-62 PIWSTSMLVI
+62 PIWSTSVLVI
-72 VLMIVTMSDSSLAP
+72 VLMIVTMSDSSLSP

-175 PVLKLFDEDDRGKAA
+175 PVLKLFEPDDRGKAA

-247 IVLMV
+247 IILMV
-252 IAWLLLLKIYPIKM
+252 VAWLLLVKIYPIKM

-281 SPKAIIVYV
+281 SPKAIIVYI
-290 TFVVCVILWV
+290 TFILCVILWV

-377 IGCGVICLFMANF
+377 IGCGIICLFMANF

-410 CQDNLVGL
+410 CQDNLIGL

-455 TNGMAKTGI
+455 TRGMAITGV
-464 VMGIAGLALSWVMMI
+464 VMGILGLIVSWIMMI

-489 PTPKAAEALP
+489 PAPKAAEAAP
-499 AAPAAAEKVVEQPA
+499 AAPVAAEKVVE
-513 PEAPATVVADSS
+513 APAADAAAAVAADTAVADTAAAVAADST
-525 VVDSTV
+525 VAVAVDSAAAAKVEV
-531 VDSAAVDSAVV
+531 VDSAA
-542 DSAAV
+542 
-547 ADSAVVDSAA
+547 
-557 QAAADSAAAAQ
+557 
-568 AAADSAAAKAAADSA
+568 
-583 AAAQAAAD
+583 
-591 SAAAAQAAADSIEK
+591 
-605 VKAAEAAAL
+605 
-614 VAAAEAKK
+614 
-622 ARQDSIAAAKKA
+622 
-634 KADSVAAAKKAAAEE
+634 
-649 KKAAAEAKKAEEAR
+649 
-663 KKAEAAEAKKKA
+663 
-675 AEERK
+675 
-680 AALEAKKAEEAKKKA
+680 
-695 EAAEA
+695 
-700 KKKAA
+700 
-705 EERKAAAAAKKAQQ
+705 
-719 DSIAAVK
+719 
-726 KAKADSVAAVKK
+726 
-738 AKADSVAAAKKAAA
+738 
-752 EAKKAEEAKKKAEA
+752 
-766 EEAKKKAAEEK
+766 
-777 KAAAEAKKAEAEKKK
+777 
-792 AEAAEAKKKAAEE
+792 
-805 KKAAAEAKK
+805 
-814 AQQDSIA
+814 
-821 AVKKAKADSVAAA
+821 
-834 KKAAA
+834 
-839 EAKKAEEAK
+839 
-848 KKAEAAEAKKKAEE
+848 
-862 EKKAA
+862 
-867 AAAKKA
+867 
-873 QQDSI
+873 
-878 AAVKKAKADSVAA
+878 
-891 AKKAAAEAKKAEEAK
+891 
-906 KKADAEAAKKA
+906 
-917 EAEAKKA
+917 
-924 EAEAAKAEAEAKKA
+924 
-938 EAEAAKA
+938 
-945 EAEAKKAQAE
+945 
-955 AQKAG
+955 
-960 APAAEA
+960 APAA
-966 KPAAQPAAKPAE
+966 K
-978 TKPAAAAKPAEAKP
+978 
-992 AAQPAAKPA
+992 
-1001 AAPAKK
+1001 

>member
-1 MTKAKFIKF
+1 
-10 IIASVLAIAA
+10 
-20 LYLPYESLGFDA
+20 
-32 ASPMGILN
+32 MGILN

-72 VLMIVTMSDSSLAP
+72 VLMIVTMSDSALTP

-217 GALNDAVAR
+217 GALNDAIAR
-226 GDLVANPVT
+226 GDLVANPVS

-247 IVLMV
+247 IILMV
-252 IAWLLLLKIYPIKM
+252 IAWVLLLKIYPIKM
-266 KEMVLNIEGA
+266 KEMVLKIEGA

-281 SPKAIIVYV
+281 SPKAIIVYI
-290 TFVVCVILWV
+290 TFVVCVVLWV
-300 TGKNVHGIN
+300 TGKGVHGIN

-377 IGCGVICLFMANF
+377 IGCGIICLFMANF

-464 VMGIAGLALSWVMMI
+464 VMGLGGLVISWVMMI
-479 FLAKVNFFGT
+479 LLAKMNFFGT
-489 PTPKAAEALP
+489 PVPKAAEAAP
-499 AAPAAAEKVVEQPA
+499 AAPAAVEKVV
-513 PEAPATVVADSS
+513 APA
-525 VVDSTV
+525 VDT
-531 VDSAAVDSAVV
+531 AAP
-542 DSAAV
+542 AV
-547 ADSAVVDSAA
+547 ADSAAAVAADSTVAVAVDSAA
-557 QAAADSAAAAQ
+557 AAKVEVAAPADSAAAA
-568 AAADSAAAKAAADSA
+568 K
-583 AAAQAAAD
+583 
-591 SAAAAQAAADSIEK
+591 
-605 VKAAEAAAL
+605 
-614 VAAAEAKK
+614 
-622 ARQDSIAAAKKA
+622 
-634 KADSVAAAKKAAAEE
+634 
-649 KKAAAEAKKAEEAR
+649 
-663 KKAEAAEAKKKA
+663 
-675 AEERK
+675 
-680 AALEAKKAEEAKKKA
+680 
-695 EAAEA
+695 
-700 KKKAA
+700 
-705 EERKAAAAAKKAQQ
+705 
-719 DSIAAVK
+719 
-726 KAKADSVAAVKK
+726 
-738 AKADSVAAAKKAAA
+738 
-752 EAKKAEEAKKKAEA
+752 
-766 EEAKKKAAEEK
+766 
-777 KAAAEAKKAEAEKKK
+777 
-792 AEAAEAKKKAAEE
+792 
-805 KKAAAEAKK
+805 
-814 AQQDSIA
+814 
-821 AVKKAKADSVAAA
+821 
-834 KKAAA
+834 
-839 EAKKAEEAK
+839 
-848 KKAEAAEAKKKAEE
+848 
-862 EKKAA
+862 
-867 AAAKKA
+867 
-873 QQDSI
+873 
-878 AAVKKAKADSVAA
+878 
-891 AKKAAAEAKKAEEAK
+891 
-906 KKADAEAAKKA
+906 
-917 EAEAKKA
+917 
-924 EAEAAKAEAEAKKA
+924 
-938 EAEAAKA
+938 
-945 EAEAKKAQAE
+945 
-955 AQKAG
+955 
-960 APAAEA
+960 
-966 KPAAQPAAKPAE
+966 
-978 TKPAAAAKPAEAKP
+978 
-992 AAQPAAKPA
+992 
-1001 AAPAKK
+1001 

>member
-10 IIASVLAIAA
+10 IIASVLAIVA
-20 LYLPYESLGFDA
+20 LFLPYESLGFDA

-72 VLMIVTMSDSSLAP
+72 VLMIVTMSDSSLTP

-217 GALNDAVAR
+217 GALNDAIAR
-226 GDLVANPVT
+226 GDLVANPVS

-266 KEMVLNIEGA
+266 KEMVLKIEGA

-281 SPKAIIVYV
+281 SPKAIIVYI
-290 TFVVCVILWV
+290 TFVVCVVLWV
-300 TGKNVHGIN
+300 TGKGVHGIN

-365 IPFASWSPLALM
+365 IPFASWSPFALM
-377 IGCGVICLFMANF
+377 IGCGIICLFMANF

-464 VMGIAGLALSWVMMI
+464 VMGLGGLVISWVMMI
-479 FLAKVNFFGT
+479 LLAKMNFFGT
-489 PTPKAAEALP
+489 PVPKAAEAAP
-499 AAPAAAEKVVEQPA
+499 AAPAAVEKVV
-513 PEAPATVVADSS
+513 APAAET
-525 VVDSTV
+525 
-531 VDSAAVDSAVV
+531 AAP
-542 DSAAV
+542 AV
-547 ADSAVVDSAA
+547 ADSAAAVAADSTVAVAVDSAA
-557 QAAADSAAAAQ
+557 AAKVEVAAPADSAAAA
-568 AAADSAAAKAAADSA
+568 K
-583 AAAQAAAD
+583 
-591 SAAAAQAAADSIEK
+591 
-605 VKAAEAAAL
+605 
-614 VAAAEAKK
+614 
-622 ARQDSIAAAKKA
+622 
-634 KADSVAAAKKAAAEE
+634 
-649 KKAAAEAKKAEEAR
+649 
-663 KKAEAAEAKKKA
+663 
-675 AEERK
+675 
-680 AALEAKKAEEAKKKA
+680 
-695 EAAEA
+695 
-700 KKKAA
+700 
-705 EERKAAAAAKKAQQ
+705 
-719 DSIAAVK
+719 
-726 KAKADSVAAVKK
+726 
-738 AKADSVAAAKKAAA
+738 
-752 EAKKAEEAKKKAEA
+752 
-766 EEAKKKAAEEK
+766 
-777 KAAAEAKKAEAEKKK
+777 
-792 AEAAEAKKKAAEE
+792 
-805 KKAAAEAKK
+805 
-814 AQQDSIA
+814 
-821 AVKKAKADSVAAA
+821 
-834 KKAAA
+834 
-839 EAKKAEEAK
+839 
-848 KKAEAAEAKKKAEE
+848 
-862 EKKAA
+862 
-867 AAAKKA
+867 
-873 QQDSI
+873 
-878 AAVKKAKADSVAA
+878 
-891 AKKAAAEAKKAEEAK
+891 
-906 KKADAEAAKKA
+906 
-917 EAEAKKA
+917 
-924 EAEAAKAEAEAKKA
+924 
-938 EAEAAKA
+938 
-945 EAEAKKAQAE
+945 
-955 AQKAG
+955 
-960 APAAEA
+960 
-966 KPAAQPAAKPAE
+966 
-978 TKPAAAAKPAEAKP
+978 
-992 AAQPAAKPA
+992 
-1001 AAPAKK
+1001 

>member
-10 IIASVLAIAA
+10 IIASVLAIVA
-20 LYLPYESLGFDA
+20 LFLPYESLGFDA

-62 PIWSTSMLVI
+62 PIWSTSVLVI
-72 VLMIVTMSDSSLAP
+72 VLMIVTMSDSSLSP

-175 PVLKLFDEDDRGKAA
+175 PVLKLFEPDDRGKAA

-247 IVLMV
+247 IILMV
-252 IAWLLLLKIYPIKM
+252 VAWLLLVKIYPIKM
-266 KEMVLNIEGA
+266 KQMVLNIEGA

-281 SPKAIIVYV
+281 SPKAIIVYI
-290 TFVVCVILWV
+290 TFILCVILWV
-300 TGKNVHGIN
+300 TGKKVHGIN

-365 IPFASWSPLALM
+365 IPFASWSPIALM
-377 IGCGVICLFMANF
+377 IGCGIICLFMANF

-410 CQDNLVGL
+410 CQDNLIGL

-455 TNGMAKTGI
+455 TRGMAITGV
-464 VMGIAGLALSWVMMI
+464 VMGILGLIVSWIMMI

-489 PTPKAAEALP
+489 PVPKAAEAAP
-499 AAPAAAEKVVEQPA
+499 AAPVAAEKVVEA
-513 PEAPATVVADSS
+513 P
-525 VVDSTV
+525 
-531 VDSAAVDSAVV
+531 
-542 DSAAV
+542 
-547 ADSAVVDSAA
+547 
-557 QAAADSAAAAQ
+557 AADSAAAATVDT
-568 AAADSAAAKAAADSA
+568 AAAVAADSTVAVSADTAAKVEVVDSAAAK
-583 AAAQAAAD
+583 
-591 SAAAAQAAADSIEK
+591 
-605 VKAAEAAAL
+605 
-614 VAAAEAKK
+614 
-622 ARQDSIAAAKKA
+622 
-634 KADSVAAAKKAAAEE
+634 
-649 KKAAAEAKKAEEAR
+649 
-663 KKAEAAEAKKKA
+663 
-675 AEERK
+675 
-680 AALEAKKAEEAKKKA
+680 
-695 EAAEA
+695 
-700 KKKAA
+700 
-705 EERKAAAAAKKAQQ
+705 
-719 DSIAAVK
+719 
-726 KAKADSVAAVKK
+726 
-738 AKADSVAAAKKAAA
+738 
-752 EAKKAEEAKKKAEA
+752 
-766 EEAKKKAAEEK
+766 
-777 KAAAEAKKAEAEKKK
+777 
-792 AEAAEAKKKAAEE
+792 
-805 KKAAAEAKK
+805 
-814 AQQDSIA
+814 
-821 AVKKAKADSVAAA
+821 
-834 KKAAA
+834 
-839 EAKKAEEAK
+839 
-848 KKAEAAEAKKKAEE
+848 
-862 EKKAA
+862 
-867 AAAKKA
+867 
-873 QQDSI
+873 
-878 AAVKKAKADSVAA
+878 
-891 AKKAAAEAKKAEEAK
+891 
-906 KKADAEAAKKA
+906 
-917 EAEAKKA
+917 
-924 EAEAAKAEAEAKKA
+924 
-938 EAEAAKA
+938 
-945 EAEAKKAQAE
+945 
-955 AQKAG
+955 
-960 APAAEA
+960 
-966 KPAAQPAAKPAE
+966 
-978 TKPAAAAKPAEAKP
+978 
-992 AAQPAAKPA
+992 
-1001 AAPAKK
+1001 

>member
-20 LYLPYESLGFDA
+20 LFLPYESLGFDA

-72 VLMIVTMSDSSLAP
+72 VLMIVTMSDSALTP

-217 GALNDAVAR
+217 GALNDAIAR
-226 GDLVANPVT
+226 GDLVANQVT

-247 IVLMV
+247 IILMV
-252 IAWLLLLKIYPIKM
+252 VAWLLLLKIYPIKM

-281 SPKAIIVYV
+281 SPKAIIVYI
-290 TFVVCVILWV
+290 TFVVCVLMWV
-300 TGKNVHGIN
+300 TGKGVHGIN

-377 IGCGVICLFMANF
+377 IGCGIICLFMANF

-464 VMGIAGLALSWVMMI
+464 VMGLLGLAVSWAMMI

-489 PTPKAAEALP
+489 PVPKAAEAAP
-499 AAPAAAEKVVEQPA
+499 AAPAAVEKV
-513 PEAPATVVADSS
+513 EAPAAPAAEAAPAVADSAAS
-525 VVDSTV
+525 VAEDSSVAVAVDSAAAAKVEV
-531 VDSAAVDSAVV
+531 VDSAA
-542 DSAAV
+542 
-547 ADSAVVDSAA
+547 
-557 QAAADSAAAAQ
+557 
-568 AAADSAAAKAAADSA
+568 AK
-583 AAAQAAAD
+583 
-591 SAAAAQAAADSIEK
+591 
-605 VKAAEAAAL
+605 
-614 VAAAEAKK
+614 
-622 ARQDSIAAAKKA
+622 
-634 KADSVAAAKKAAAEE
+634 
-649 KKAAAEAKKAEEAR
+649 
-663 KKAEAAEAKKKA
+663 
-675 AEERK
+675 
-680 AALEAKKAEEAKKKA
+680 
-695 EAAEA
+695 
-700 KKKAA
+700 
-705 EERKAAAAAKKAQQ
+705 
-719 DSIAAVK
+719 
-726 KAKADSVAAVKK
+726 
-738 AKADSVAAAKKAAA
+738 
-752 EAKKAEEAKKKAEA
+752 
-766 EEAKKKAAEEK
+766 
-777 KAAAEAKKAEAEKKK
+777 
-792 AEAAEAKKKAAEE
+792 
-805 KKAAAEAKK
+805 
-814 AQQDSIA
+814 
-821 AVKKAKADSVAAA
+821 
-834 KKAAA
+834 
-839 EAKKAEEAK
+839 
-848 KKAEAAEAKKKAEE
+848 
-862 EKKAA
+862 
-867 AAAKKA
+867 
-873 QQDSI
+873 
-878 AAVKKAKADSVAA
+878 
-891 AKKAAAEAKKAEEAK
+891 
-906 KKADAEAAKKA
+906 
-917 EAEAKKA
+917 
-924 EAEAAKAEAEAKKA
+924 
-938 EAEAAKA
+938 
-945 EAEAKKAQAE
+945 
-955 AQKAG
+955 
-960 APAAEA
+960 
-966 KPAAQPAAKPAE
+966 
-978 TKPAAAAKPAEAKP
+978 
-992 AAQPAAKPA
+992 
-1001 AAPAKK
+1001 

>member
-20 LYLPYESLGFDA
+20 LFLPYESLGFDA
-32 ASPMGILN
+32 ASPMGPLN

-217 GALNDAVAR
+217 GALNDAIAR
-226 GDLVANPVT
+226 GDLVANPVS

-281 SPKAIIVYV
+281 SPKAIIVYI
-290 TFVVCVILWV
+290 TFVVCVLLWV
-300 TGKNVHGIN
+300 TGKGVHGIN

-464 VMGIAGLALSWVMMI
+464 VMGISGLALSWVMMI

-489 PTPKAAEALP
+489 PVPKAADAAPAAPVAAEKVVATPAAETKAEAAAPAALDSAVAIP
-499 AAPAAAEKVVEQPA
+499 ADSAAKVVVDSAAASAAAPAAAK
-513 PEAPATVVADSS
+513 
-525 VVDSTV
+525 
-531 VDSAAVDSAVV
+531 
-542 DSAAV
+542 
-547 ADSAVVDSAA
+547 
-557 QAAADSAAAAQ
+557 
-568 AAADSAAAKAAADSA
+568 
-583 AAAQAAAD
+583 
-591 SAAAAQAAADSIEK
+591 
-605 VKAAEAAAL
+605 
-614 VAAAEAKK
+614 
-622 ARQDSIAAAKKA
+622 
-634 KADSVAAAKKAAAEE
+634 
-649 KKAAAEAKKAEEAR
+649 
-663 KKAEAAEAKKKA
+663 
-675 AEERK
+675 
-680 AALEAKKAEEAKKKA
+680 
-695 EAAEA
+695 
-700 KKKAA
+700 
-705 EERKAAAAAKKAQQ
+705 
-719 DSIAAVK
+719 
-726 KAKADSVAAVKK
+726 
-738 AKADSVAAAKKAAA
+738 
-752 EAKKAEEAKKKAEA
+752 
-766 EEAKKKAAEEK
+766 
-777 KAAAEAKKAEAEKKK
+777 
-792 AEAAEAKKKAAEE
+792 
-805 KKAAAEAKK
+805 
-814 AQQDSIA
+814 
-821 AVKKAKADSVAAA
+821 
-834 KKAAA
+834 
-839 EAKKAEEAK
+839 
-848 KKAEAAEAKKKAEE
+848 
-862 EKKAA
+862 
-867 AAAKKA
+867 
-873 QQDSI
+873 
-878 AAVKKAKADSVAA
+878 
-891 AKKAAAEAKKAEEAK
+891 
-906 KKADAEAAKKA
+906 
-917 EAEAKKA
+917 
-924 EAEAAKAEAEAKKA
+924 
-938 EAEAAKA
+938 
-945 EAEAKKAQAE
+945 
-955 AQKAG
+955 
-960 APAAEA
+960 
-966 KPAAQPAAKPAE
+966 
-978 TKPAAAAKPAEAKP
+978 
-992 AAQPAAKPA
+992 
-1001 AAPAKK
+1001 

>member
-1 MTKAKFIKF
+1 MPPGAIISTFGPTMTKAKFIKF
-10 IIASVLAIAA
+10 IIASILAIVA
-20 LYLPYESLGFDA
+20 LFLPYESLGFDA

-62 PIWSTSMLVI
+62 PIWSTSVLVI
-72 VLMIVTMSDSSLAP
+72 VLMIVTMSDSSLSP

-175 PVLKLFDEDDRGKAA
+175 PVLKLFEPDDRGKAA

-247 IVLMV
+247 IILMV
-252 IAWLLLLKIYPIKM
+252 VAWILLLKIYPIKM

-281 SPKAIIVYV
+281 SPKAIIVYI
-290 TFVVCVILWV
+290 TFVLCVILWV

-377 IGCGVICLFMANF
+377 IGCGIICLFMANF

-410 CQDNLVGL
+410 CQDNLIGL

-455 TNGMAKTGI
+455 TRGMAITGV
-464 VMGIAGLALSWVMMI
+464 VMGILGLVVSWIMMI
-479 FLAKVNFFGT
+479 FLAKIAFFGT
-489 PTPKAAEALP
+489 PAPKAADGSTSSPTAVTKVAEPAEAT
-499 AAPAAAEKVVEQPA
+499 AAPAAAA
-513 PEAPATVVADSS
+513 DTATV
-525 VVDSTV
+525 V
-531 VDSAAVDSAVV
+531 VDSAAAV
-542 DSAAV
+542 
-547 ADSAVVDSAA
+547 
-557 QAAADSAAAAQ
+557 AADSTVAVSADTAAKVEV
-568 AAADSAAAKAAADSA
+568 ADTAAAK
-583 AAAQAAAD
+583 
-591 SAAAAQAAADSIEK
+591 
-605 VKAAEAAAL
+605 
-614 VAAAEAKK
+614 
-622 ARQDSIAAAKKA
+622 
-634 KADSVAAAKKAAAEE
+634 
-649 KKAAAEAKKAEEAR
+649 
-663 KKAEAAEAKKKA
+663 
-675 AEERK
+675 
-680 AALEAKKAEEAKKKA
+680 
-695 EAAEA
+695 
-700 KKKAA
+700 
-705 EERKAAAAAKKAQQ
+705 
-719 DSIAAVK
+719 
-726 KAKADSVAAVKK
+726 
-738 AKADSVAAAKKAAA
+738 
-752 EAKKAEEAKKKAEA
+752 
-766 EEAKKKAAEEK
+766 
-777 KAAAEAKKAEAEKKK
+777 
-792 AEAAEAKKKAAEE
+792 
-805 KKAAAEAKK
+805 
-814 AQQDSIA
+814 
-821 AVKKAKADSVAAA
+821 
-834 KKAAA
+834 
-839 EAKKAEEAK
+839 
-848 KKAEAAEAKKKAEE
+848 
-862 EKKAA
+862 
-867 AAAKKA
+867 
-873 QQDSI
+873 
-878 AAVKKAKADSVAA
+878 
-891 AKKAAAEAKKAEEAK
+891 
-906 KKADAEAAKKA
+906 
-917 EAEAKKA
+917 
-924 EAEAAKAEAEAKKA
+924 
-938 EAEAAKA
+938 
-945 EAEAKKAQAE
+945 
-955 AQKAG
+955 
-960 APAAEA
+960 
-966 KPAAQPAAKPAE
+966 
-978 TKPAAAAKPAEAKP
+978 
-992 AAQPAAKPA
+992 
-1001 AAPAKK
+1001 

>member
-10 IIASVLAIAA
+10 IIASILAIVA
-20 LYLPYESLGFDA
+20 LFLPYESLGFDA

-62 PIWSTSMLVI
+62 PIWSTSVLVI
-72 VLMIVTMSDSSLAP
+72 VLMIVTMSDSSLTP

-175 PVLKLFDEDDRGKAA
+175 PVLKLFEPDDRGKAA

-247 IVLMV
+247 IILMV
-252 IAWLLLLKIYPIKM
+252 VAWILLLKIYPIKM

-281 SPKAIIVYV
+281 SPKAIIVYI
-290 TFVVCVILWV
+290 TFVLCVILWV

-377 IGCGVICLFMANF
+377 IGCGIICLFMANF

-410 CQDNLVGL
+410 CQDNLIGL

-455 TNGMAKTGI
+455 TRGMAITGV
-464 VMGIAGLALSWVMMI
+464 VMGILGLVVSWIMMI
-479 FLAKVNFFGT
+479 FLAKISFFGT
-489 PTPKAAEALP
+489 PAPKAAEAVP
-499 AAPAAAEKVVEQPA
+499 AAPAAVEKVVE
-513 PEAPATVVADSS
+513 APAAP
-525 VVDSTV
+525 
-531 VDSAAVDSAVV
+531 
-542 DSAAV
+542 AV
-547 ADSAVVDSAA
+547 ADSAVAVADTVAAVAADSTVAA
-557 QAAADSAAAAQ
+557 AAVAADSAAVAAPV
-568 AAADSAAAKAAADSA
+568 ADSAAAK
-583 AAAQAAAD
+583 
-591 SAAAAQAAADSIEK
+591 
-605 VKAAEAAAL
+605 
-614 VAAAEAKK
+614 
-622 ARQDSIAAAKKA
+622 
-634 KADSVAAAKKAAAEE
+634 
-649 KKAAAEAKKAEEAR
+649 
-663 KKAEAAEAKKKA
+663 
-675 AEERK
+675 
-680 AALEAKKAEEAKKKA
+680 
-695 EAAEA
+695 
-700 KKKAA
+700 
-705 EERKAAAAAKKAQQ
+705 
-719 DSIAAVK
+719 
-726 KAKADSVAAVKK
+726 
-738 AKADSVAAAKKAAA
+738 
-752 EAKKAEEAKKKAEA
+752 
-766 EEAKKKAAEEK
+766 
-777 KAAAEAKKAEAEKKK
+777 
-792 AEAAEAKKKAAEE
+792 
-805 KKAAAEAKK
+805 
-814 AQQDSIA
+814 
-821 AVKKAKADSVAAA
+821 
-834 KKAAA
+834 
-839 EAKKAEEAK
+839 
-848 KKAEAAEAKKKAEE
+848 
-862 EKKAA
+862 
-867 AAAKKA
+867 
-873 QQDSI
+873 
-878 AAVKKAKADSVAA
+878 
-891 AKKAAAEAKKAEEAK
+891 
-906 KKADAEAAKKA
+906 
-917 EAEAKKA
+917 
-924 EAEAAKAEAEAKKA
+924 
-938 EAEAAKA
+938 
-945 EAEAKKAQAE
+945 
-955 AQKAG
+955 
-960 APAAEA
+960 
-966 KPAAQPAAKPAE
+966 
-978 TKPAAAAKPAEAKP
+978 
-992 AAQPAAKPA
+992 
-1001 AAPAKK
+1001 